1 MKSMILKIAL
11 SASAI
16 LCAISCLN
24 VSQPVGAEEIHPT
37 AGETDFIGAFA
48 ISGSDVVLEVGET
61 SNENIL
67 TASHARITNSSGV
80 EVPPI
85 IKSANVQ
92 DTPGIYQATIGTT
105 IMSSVE
111 KEITVTVVDKLED
124 CPTYGIYQLTAD
136 DATVPVGQVDEAAI
150 LQATNAQALTSGG
163 SPVDVVIKKSN
174 VVNDTPGTYQIVLGI
189 KEEPKIRKTV
199 QVTVTNDAGNEQE
212 SLYFVDASDAT
223 VSIDQLDEQTL
234 IIMTNA
240 KATDIL
246 GHSLPVEIK
255 HSTIKFEPGN
265 YTVTFGL
272 KGDSSLFTK
281 TVNLTVTSDNYV
293 PSRFFLQAFDATV
306 QLGQTDDL
314 SLIQAT
320 GANAV
325 TLLGQ
330 KANVYVKHSSIE
342 ANKTGEFAV
351 TFGVTEDPRVEKT
364 VTVSVVDEINRPEL
378 GGGIGNI

>member
-1 MKSMILKIAL
+1 MILKIAL

-48 ISGSDVVLEVGET
+48 ISGTDVVLEVGET

-67 TASHARITNSSGV
+67 TASHARITNSIGV

-85 IKSANVQ
+85 IKLSNVQ

-105 IMSSVE
+105 ILSSVE
-111 KEITVTVVDKLED
+111 KEITVTVVDQLED

-136 DATVPVGQVDEAAI
+136 DATVQVGQADEAAI

-189 KEEPKIRKTV
+189 KEEPKVRKTI

-240 KATDIL
+240 KVTDIL
-246 GHSLPVEIK
+246 GNPLPVEIK

-272 KGDSSLFTK
+272 KGESSLFTK

-330 KANVYVKHSSIE
+330 KADVYVKHSTIE
-342 ANKTGEFAV
+342 ANKTGNFAV
-351 TFGVTEDPRVEKT
+351 TFAVTEDPRIEKT